1 MRLRYPKR
9 ESDARP
15 NFFFRLRVFFD
26 VDGSVLMLLLPTR
39 LLFAFAGMGAAISF
53 SGCATM
59 DSSDAGPLAPVRGVV
74 IDAGHGGNP
83 PEASREEC
91 WGAIASSGFKEK
103 NGTLAVARK
112 LRSLLSQQGYGVVLT
127 RDSDRFVSLE
137 ERAAVASRPEHR
149 DWVFVSIHFNRS
161 HRKQR
166 ATKLSAAY
174 RQPRG
179 FEIYVMPRRGGR
191 STVGARASSG
201 YATVNDSRPSNLAL
215 ARCIAERLDAI
226 PGTTN
231 RGIKEAWFVVLRSC
245 PIPAVLIEAGFLSNP
260 EEGARIATEA
270 YQEKLARAIADGIRD
285 YAARASVYAADS
297 TSTRGRS

>member
-1 MRLRYPKR
+1 MLPRLP
-9 ESDARP
+9 RP
-15 NFFFRLRVFFD
+15 LF
-26 VDGSVLMLLLPTR
+26 LLLASLPF
-39 LLFAFAGMGAAISF
+39 LLFF
-53 SGCATM
+53 SGCATT

-91 WGAIASSGFKEK
+91 WGAISAKGFREK

-112 LRSLLSQQGYGVVLT
+112 LRAILSQQGYGVALT

-137 ERAAVASRPEHR
+137 ERAAIASRPEYR

-161 HRKQR
+161 HRKQQ

-191 STVGARASSG
+191 STVGSRAPSG
-201 YATVNDSRPSNLAL
+201 YATVNDSRPSNLTL

-226 PGTTN
+226 PGTPN

-285 YAARASVYAADS
+285 YAARASVYADS
-297 TSTRGRS
+297 SSPRGRS